1 MSLKIPATHWLH
13 AISFESLGI
22 ESGDLVFVLAFQSL
36 PLQLERR
43 RDQVVLGNPRF
54 RFHEYFAG
62 NFELLNVGW
71 KKKHCCY
78 NRALTQHQVLNF
90 QNCLII
96 LKLRWSVLTCLGGTL
111 HGLDE
116 KSFHFLALA
125 QLFPVVRVA
134 FAENLS
140 HGLLVWND
148 ESQAE
153 RLRADN

>member
-71 KKKHCCY
+71 KKKHRCY

-96 LKLRWSVLTCLGGTL
+96 LKLRCTDLSWRYPARTWR
-111 HGLDE
+111 E
-116 KSFHFLALA
+116 E
-125 QLFPVVRVA
+125 FPLPCSRTTFPSRPSRFCRELVSRSSRSERWKPSRKVA
-134 FAENLS
+134 S
-140 HGLLVWND
+140 W
-148 ESQAE
+148 
-153 RLRADN
+153 